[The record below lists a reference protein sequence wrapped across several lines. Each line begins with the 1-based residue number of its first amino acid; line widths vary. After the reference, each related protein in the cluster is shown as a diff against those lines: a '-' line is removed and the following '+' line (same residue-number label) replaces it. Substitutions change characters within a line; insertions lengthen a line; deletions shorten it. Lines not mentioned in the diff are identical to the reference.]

1 MLRFAEEVI
10 LLLLRDDDGKFV
22 HVPSWL
28 LDRILAGAVLMDL
41 AMEYRIDTDPERLVL
56 LDDTPTGDS
65 LLDPTLARIAADRD
79 GSDRAGADRD
89 ARYWVEQEASHS
101 EEIREEALRR
111 LVDIGILEREDD
123 RFLWVFK
130 SRRYPIIDGKAE
142 REVKLRIM
150 GVLFS
155 DEIPDPRDV
164 VIICLADACGLFAEL
179 LPKRELEQASVRIEQ
194 VRKLDLIGQAM
205 SQTIYDMG
213 MWLAASRIEGRM
225 F

>member
-1 MLRFAEEVI
+1 MLRFAEEVV

-56 LDDTPTGDS
+56 LDDTPVGDS
-65 LLDPTLARIAADRD
+65 LLDPTLARIAQERE
-79 GSDRAGADRD
+79 GADRD
-89 ARYWVEQEASHS
+89 ARYWVEQEATHA
-101 EEIREEALRR
+101 EEIREEALNR
-111 LVDIGILEREDD
+111 LVEIGILEREDD
-123 RFLWVFK
+123 RFMWVFK

-164 VIICLADACGLFAEL
+164 VIICLADACGLFREL
-179 LPKRELEQASVRIEQ
+179 LPRRELEQASVRIEQ

-205 SQTIYDMG
+205 AQTIYDMG
-213 MWLAASRIEGRM
+213 VWLAASRIEGRM

>member
-1 MLRFAEEVI
+1 MLRFAEEVV
-10 LLLLRDDDGKFV
+10 LLMLRDDDGKFV

-65 LLDPTLARIAADRD
+65 LLDPTLARIAADPQQQH
-79 GSDRAGADRD
+79 RD
-89 ARYWVEQEASHS
+89 ARYWVEHEATHS

-111 LVDIGILEREDD
+111 LVDIGILEREED

-130 SRRYPIIDGKAE
+130 SRRYPIVDGKAE